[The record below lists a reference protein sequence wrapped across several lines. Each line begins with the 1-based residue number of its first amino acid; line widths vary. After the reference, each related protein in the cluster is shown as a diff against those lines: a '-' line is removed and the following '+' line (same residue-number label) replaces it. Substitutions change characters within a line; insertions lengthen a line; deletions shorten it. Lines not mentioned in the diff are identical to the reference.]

1 VSRPSPD
8 REQLLDFARRF
19 ARELHGVEPPEAE
32 LAERIEYVM
41 WGRKQAWTC
50 LEDGLIT
57 EEELRNLLLDHLDY
71 ECAHVSGRS
80 WPDFDLV
87 ARRRVRKALDEV
99 LFGRDATAMASE
111 TNER

>member
-1 VSRPSPD
+1 MSRRPPD
-8 REQLLDFARRF
+8 SEQLLDFARRL
-19 ARELHGVEPPEAE
+19 ARELHGIEPPELE

-71 ECAHVSGRS
+71 ECAHVSGHT
-80 WPDFDLV
+80 WLDFDLA
-87 ARRRVRKALDEV
+87 ARRKMRSALDDV
-99 LFGRDATAMASE
+99 LFGRPATEIAGDIE
-111 TNER
+111 E